1 MDFENQLFWTR
12 QEVYITRIF
21 LPTIIG
27 FLVLYIGLLA
37 LFASTFWQKHY
48 RLWHLGKEEKRFD
61 RVTTRLKTVLAVIFA
76 NIGIWQEIYPG
87 TMHFFIFW
95 GTILNFLGKIVRLFS
110 YPVGLTNPP
119 QNIFLYVSF
128 ISEIGGILGLMS
140 GCMAVVRRYIIKPSR
155 LDTKLDNSLI
165 FIWMF
170 LILLTGYLIKGYRIA
185 SVGIDPPPN
194 WLSWAPISYWVSRL
208 ILILPSKPLNELL
221 VWHRVLIHVIPV
233 FLFFAYVVIGRSQM
247 QHMFLAPLNVF
258 FRSLKPRGALNP
270 ILDFEEAETFGVR
283 DISEFTWK
291 QLLDLEA
298 CTACGRCQDVCP
310 VHLSEKPLSPK
321 RMLQN
326 LKEHLRREGP
336 KLLSTAIEKREPKPI
351 IGTIVSEDEL
361 WACTACMACEEMC
374 PIYVEHIGRNV
385 DLRRYQVLMETKYPP
400 EVKQLFK
407 NLQNNSNPW
416 GMGRGL
422 LAEWIKGLG
431 VKKFSEEVDP
441 EILFWVGCAGSYDDR
456 NQKAAASL
464 VKILQAIGV
473 RFGILGIEEGCC
485 GDPARRLGNEY
496 LFQTLAKA
504 NIKVLH
510 GYGVKKILTT
520 CPHCFHT
527 LKNEYPQFGGG
538 FQVIHYTQFL
548 AELLNIGKLK
558 LTKPIDKVITY
569 HDSCYLGRG
578 NQVYDA
584 PRRILRAIPGLKL
597 AEMER
602 HRTRSFCCGAGG
614 GRMWMDEKIG
624 KRINQMRVDQAI
636 QAKAALIGTAC
647 PYCLTMLGDGI
658 KEKGQEETIA
668 VFDLSE
674 LVEQTM

>member
-1 MDFENQLFWTR
+1 
-12 QEVYITRIF
+12 
-21 LPTIIG
+21 
-27 FLVLYIGLLA
+27 
-37 LFASTFWQKHY
+37 
-48 RLWHLGKEEKRFD
+48 
-61 RVTTRLKTVLAVIFA
+61 VIFA

-119 QNIFLYVSF
+119 QNIFLYASF

-351 IGTIVSEDEL
+351 IGTIVSENEL

-385 DLRRYQVLMETKYPP
+385 DLRRY
-400 EVKQLFK
+400 
-407 NLQNNSNPW
+407 
-416 GMGRGL
+416 
-422 LAEWIKGLG
+422 
-431 VKKFSEEVDP
+431 
-441 EILFWVGCAGSYDDR
+441 
-456 NQKAAASL
+456 
-464 VKILQAIGV
+464 
-473 RFGILGIEEGCC
+473 
-485 GDPARRLGNEY
+485 
-496 LFQTLAKA
+496 
-504 NIKVLH
+504 
-510 GYGVKKILTT
+510 
-520 CPHCFHT
+520 
-527 LKNEYPQFGGG
+527 
-538 FQVIHYTQFL
+538 
-548 AELLNIGKLK
+548 
-558 LTKPIDKVITY
+558 
-569 HDSCYLGRG
+569 
-578 NQVYDA
+578 
-584 PRRILRAIPGLKL
+584 
-597 AEMER
+597 
-602 HRTRSFCCGAGG
+602 
-614 GRMWMDEKIG
+614 
-624 KRINQMRVDQAI
+624 
-636 QAKAALIGTAC
+636 
-647 PYCLTMLGDGI
+647 
-658 KEKGQEETIA
+658 
-668 VFDLSE
+668 
-674 LVEQTM
+674 

>member
-1 MDFENQLFWTR
+1 M
-12 QEVYITRIF
+12 
-21 LPTIIG
+21 
-27 FLVLYIGLLA
+27 
-37 LFASTFWQKHY
+37 
-48 RLWHLGKEEKRFD
+48 
-61 RVTTRLKTVLAVIFA
+61 IFA

-119 QNIFLYVSF
+119 QNIFLYASF

-291 QLLDLEA
+291 QSLDLEA

-558 LTKPIDKVITY
+558 LTNPIDKVITY

>member
-1 MDFENQLFWTR
+1 M
-12 QEVYITRIF
+12 
-21 LPTIIG
+21 
-27 FLVLYIGLLA
+27 
-37 LFASTFWQKHY
+37 
-48 RLWHLGKEEKRFD
+48 
-61 RVTTRLKTVLAVIFA
+61 IFA

>member
-1 MDFENQLFWTR
+1 M
-12 QEVYITRIF
+12 
-21 LPTIIG
+21 
-27 FLVLYIGLLA
+27 
-37 LFASTFWQKHY
+37 
-48 RLWHLGKEEKRFD
+48 
-61 RVTTRLKTVLAVIFA
+61 IFA

-119 QNIFLYVSF
+119 QNIFLYASF

>member
-1 MDFENQLFWTR
+1 
-12 QEVYITRIF
+12 
-21 LPTIIG
+21 
-27 FLVLYIGLLA
+27 
-37 LFASTFWQKHY
+37 
-48 RLWHLGKEEKRFD
+48 
-61 RVTTRLKTVLAVIFA
+61 VIFA

-119 QNIFLYVSF
+119 QNIFLYASF

>member
-37 LFASTFWQKHY
+37 LFASTFWQEHY

-119 QNIFLYVSF
+119 QNIFLYASF

-233 FLFFAYVVIGRSQM
+233 FLFFDYVVIGRSQM

-456 NQKAAASL
+456 NPKAAASL

-538 FQVIHYTQFL
+538 GQVIHYTQFL

-558 LTKPIDKVITY
+558 LTNPIDKVITY